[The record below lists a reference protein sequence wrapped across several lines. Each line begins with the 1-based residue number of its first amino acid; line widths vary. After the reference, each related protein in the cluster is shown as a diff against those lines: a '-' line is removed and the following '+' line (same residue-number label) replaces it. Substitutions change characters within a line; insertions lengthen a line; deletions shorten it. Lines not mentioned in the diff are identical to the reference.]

1 MDVVVWIATV
11 GAMVLLGALRLLH
24 GAAAAATG
32 PGTNLLPSVAD
43 FESQFARLG
52 ELERRIFSTLLRRGA
67 TPVDP
72 NRSFDAQLSIGE
84 RLAGAHV
91 MRRRTP

>member
-11 GAMVLLGALRLLH
+11 GAMVLLGALRLLR

-32 PGTNLLPSVAD
+32 QGNNLLPSVAD